1 MAVVAVRGS
10 RDAVGPTI
18 GSRDCARSPV
28 GTLSPYHLQ
37 TARLTPRTAPHA
49 PGGSARPAFGPSSA
63 SAVRRGPASSP
74 SFPRYLPRLARS
86 CARRSSRWLAAFAG
100 LVALALLGVSPAR
113 AAVCPGD
120 SAPSGAFWTAC
131 LTIGHDSGLSTYG
144 YDATPTPTTGA
155 LTDTDLTVRGSSH
168 TIKTLHFQNVDEL
181 YLLFAPSE
189 SEPVGS
195 SDWVLQVGSTS
206 LEFSND
212 ERSQLWTSHGMSP
225 WDASDVGRKVSVSL
239 RFSPTA
245 DLTPPVL
252 DSASIDGTLLTLT
265 FSERLSTFEG
275 LSDSAFT
282 VRAGGASHPVA
293 ALPGSHILLDSGRPH
308 IITFRIARA
317 PLAGER
323 VTLSYRRPSTGVF
336 MRDAKG
342 NALASFAGSVVTNAN
357 TARCDGVPS
366 RAFWSA
372 CLTVGASVFPPGDTG
387 WGFQPGVYYAASL
400 SSTSFSVDGRSYT
413 VDALFSADSP
423 GAGLL
428 SFSFTRDPR
437 PFANGW
443 TLQVGNVSYDL
454 GLIPTLGDG
463 NVAYGY
469 WLNTHTFFWAGLTSF
484 PKSSVGQP
492 ITVSLRKTERQRPV
506 LQSAAIEGKA
516 LTLTYNEALNHVTL
530 PPVESFAVRV
540 GGASRAVSSVAIDP
554 ADPTLVTLT
563 LPEAVVGGDVVT
575 LSYTPPALS
584 VIDRYRGRA
593 SNALQDLSAN
603 PAAAFSARSVTN
615 DSDPCPTGQ
624 PAGSVW
630 EACLTIGQ
638 RGGPTGGY
646 YGPHPARLGALV
658 PVAVSGDS
666 GAGSVVRLLTGFGK
680 LSLAFDSHT
689 HATTKNWTLQI
700 GGRSLALADAEYFAD
715 SRSYRW
721 DHPHIAWGR
730 ADAGDKVS
738 VSLRA
743 GSTNHGPDYKSATV
757 NGATLEILFDEL
769 LDTASVPPATAFTV
783 TVSGSTR
790 ALASATPVAISGTSV
805 ILTLSSP
812 VGHGEAVIV
821 KYAKGSTSPIQDQ
834 AGRHELIWFKKNVV
848 NETPDPH
855 LRTLVFDPSPL
866 TVDEGST
873 ATYRVKLARAPDAA
887 HPVEVTAAEAGLT
900 SRDTPKLVISPETF
914 TLTTSNWSTGVEV
927 TVRAQR
933 DGDAVDNGATI
944 KHGGERV
951 IGGYHAL
958 SPGTARL
965 ALTLRDTNAPPR
977 VARPISDQTLVA
989 GASFSY
995 TLPSGTFVDPN
1006 GDPLTYTAARSFASW
1021 PSWLTFDAA
1030 TRTFS
1035 GTPSRADTGFYFLS
1049 VTARDGVAHR
1059 GPYTHDEFYLR
1070 VYESLQAA
1078 LDGRVLRPAHLRGG
1092 TLSGAS
1098 LFGARS
1104 APESSACRV
1113 AVSVRFTASDG
1124 TVADVTDLTAADF
1137 SIDNGTLSAP
1147 VRSGDGWQVEAT
1159 APSGF
1164 TGLMRVHLLAR
1175 SPDAFPAPTGDD
1187 DPVTEAT
1194 LVALGV
1200 QGWPA
1205 SEQVF
1210 HVAGGTTCSVVAPNT
1225 LASLALEGLTL
1236 DPSFAPATL
1245 AYTADA
1251 PSDTTTTTV
1260 RAAAVYGASSVAID
1274 PADADP
1280 DADGHQV
1287 ALAQGETVVS
1297 VTVTPASGA
1306 TSAQTSTVTVTRA
1319 SSSGVLADLVLVD
1332 TADGTDLATL
1342 ASDAAVTVESAGAY
1356 GVRADLSAGA
1366 TVGSVVLSLSG
1377 ALAVSRTENV
1387 APYSLYGDRL
1397 VDGAR
1402 VLDGAALPAGAY
1414 TLTVTAYA
1422 ERAGAGDVLG
1432 TRSVSFTAAHAA
1444 PPPPPSAITGFV
1456 LLDASDQ
1463 STVASLSDGAD
1474 IDLGGRSGGSFAIR
1488 ADVAQ
1493 DATVGSVAL
1502 SLSGAKTVSAT
1513 ENIAPYSLWG
1523 DHNDGNG
1530 GRALDGASL
1539 PAGTYTLSATAY
1551 AERRASG
1558 SMLGTLSLSFE
1569 VLAPAA
1575 LLVAD
1580 AQAEEGTDATLD
1592 FAVTLDRESTGTVT
1606 VAYAT
1611 ADGTA
1616 TAGSDYTAT
1625 SGTLTFAPGETE
1637 KTVSVPVLADDH
1649 DEGSETLT
1657 LRLSNAQGANIA
1669 DGEAAGTITN
1679 DGAIPE
1685 AWLARFGRTVTG
1697 QVLDA
1702 VEARLAAPRQAGA
1715 EMSLAGQA
1723 LPSWRADGAAG
1734 AANSG
1739 AGDDA
1744 RAAAAAERKE
1754 AEARAALASM
1764 TAWLAQTGPD
1774 GRDGTSFGASSDGP
1788 GARFES
1794 RALTGRDFI
1803 TGTSFALTGGS
1814 AEGGGFASLWGRGS
1828 IAGFDGREGALAVDG
1843 EVTTGL
1849 IGADW
1854 SAGPEAGPGRWTA
1867 GLALG
1872 HSTGTGGWRGA
1883 DGSGRIEAVLTGL
1896 YPYAGM
1902 DLTERLTLWA
1912 AAGWGA
1918 GEVTVTPAGEA
1929 GLTGDLTLAM
1939 GAAGVRS
1946 EVLRPAGGNGLSLAV
1961 KGDARFTRTSSDA
1974 VRGGDGNL
1982 AAADADVWLL
1992 RTGVEGSRPFALGD
2006 GGATL
2011 TPSFEIGLRLDGGDA
2026 ETGLGADLGGGV
2038 AFADPAHGLALDMTA
2053 RGLVA
2058 HAASGFRE
2066 WGASLSGAWD
2076 PRPETDLGFALT
2088 LRQSWGAAP
2097 AGGMNALLSRET
2109 LAGLAAN
2116 DDGSGRFEAAGRL
2129 EGEVAYGT
2137 PVLGSFTGT
2146 PYAGLGLSGATR
2158 DYRLGW
2164 RLAPGTSPLDFSL
2177 GVEGAWAV
2185 PADGAGGSDRA
2196 VMVRG
2201 GLRW

>member
-1 MAVVAVRGS
+1 MN
-10 RDAVGPTI
+10 
-18 GSRDCARSPV
+18 DCACS
-28 GTLSPYHLQ
+28 
-37 TARLTPRTAPHA
+37 
-49 PGGSARPAFGPSSA
+49 SAR
-63 SAVRRGPASSP
+63 
-74 SFPRYLPRLARS
+74 
-86 CARRSSRWLAAFAG
+86 CSSRWLAAFAG
-100 LVALALLGVSPAR
+100 LVALALLGVSSAR

-144 YDATPTPTTGA
+144 YDVTLTPTTGA
-155 LTDTDLTVRGSSH
+155 LSDTDLTVRGSSY
-168 TIKTLHFQNVDEL
+168 TIKTLRFQNVDEL

-189 SEPVGS
+189 GEPVGS

-212 ERSQLWTSHGMSP
+212 ERDQLWTSHGMSP
-225 WDASDVGRKVSVSL
+225 WVASDIGRKVSVSL
-239 RFSPTA
+239 RFKSTA

-252 DSASIDGTLLTLT
+252 DTATISGTLLTLT

-342 NALASFAGSVVTNAN
+342 NALASFTNAVVTNAN

-372 CLTVGASVFPPGDTG
+372 CLTVGATVFPPSSGGT
-387 WGFQPGVYYAASL
+387 WGFKPGTYYAASL

-506 LQSAAIEGKA
+506 LQSAAIEGKT

-603 PAAAFSARSVTN
+603 PAVAFSARSVTN

-689 HATTKNWTLQI
+689 HATTKNWTLQV
-700 GGRSLALADAEYFAD
+700 GGRSLALSDAEYFAD

-887 HPVEVTAAEAGLT
+887 HPIEVTAAEAGLT

-965 ALTLRDTNAPPR
+965 ALILRDTNAPPR
-977 VARPISDQTLVA
+977 VARAISDQTLVA

-1006 GDPLTYTAARSFASW
+1006 GDTLTYTAARSFATW

-1059 GPYTHDEFYLR
+1059 GPYTQDEFYLR
-1070 VYESLQAA
+1070 VYESLEAA

-1104 APESSACRV
+1104 SPESSACRV

-1124 TVADVTDLTAADF
+1124 TVVDVTDLTAADF

-1175 SPDAFPAPTGDD
+1175 SPGAFPAPTGDD

-1236 DPSFAPATL
+1236 DPSFVPATL

-1260 RAAAVYGASSVAID
+1260 RAAAIYGASSVAID

-1342 ASDAAVTVESAGAY
+1342 ASDAAVTVQSAGAY

-1366 TVGSVVLSLSG
+1366 TVGSVLLSLSG
-1377 ALAVSRTENV
+1377 ALAVSRTENL

-1444 PPPPPSAITGFV
+1444 PPPPPSPITGFV
-1456 LLDASDQ
+1456 LVDASDQ
-1463 STVASLSDGAD
+1463 SVVATLAGGASV
-1474 IDLGGRSGGSFAIR
+1474 DLGDAFGGTFGVR
-1488 ADVAQ
+1488 ADVGA
-1493 DATVGSVAL
+1493 DAGVRSVAL
-1502 SLSGAKTVSAT
+1502 SLSGAASASRT
-1513 ENIAPYSLWG
+1513 ESVAPYSLYG
-1523 DHNDGNG
+1523 DDM
-1530 GRALDGASL
+1530 
-1539 PAGTYTLSATAY
+1539 AGTLYGAALPPGRYTLSGTAY
-1551 AERRASG
+1551 AGSG
-1558 SMLGTLSLSFE
+1558 GTGDALGTRSVTFDVLSQAQLSVADTRVE
-1569 VLAPAA
+1569 EGPGAA
-1575 LLVAD
+1575 LA
-1580 AQAEEGTDATLD
+1580 
-1592 FAVTLDRESTGTVT
+1592 FSVTLDRASTDPVT
-1606 VAYAT
+1606 VAYAS

-1616 TAGSDYTAT
+1616 TAPADYASG
-1625 SGTLTFAPGETE
+1625 SGTLTFAAGERE
-1637 KTVSVPVLADDH
+1637 KTVSLAVVDDAW
-1649 DEGSETLT
+1649 DEGEETMQ
-1657 LRLSNAQGANIA
+1657 LRLSGAQGAAIA
-1669 DGEAAGTITN
+1669 DAEATGTIAN
-1679 DGAIPE
+1679 SDPVQKM
-1685 AWLARFGRTVTG
+1685 WLSRFGRTVGT
-1697 QVLDA
+1697 QVTDA
-1702 VEARLAAPRQAGA
+1702 VSGRLARPLDGA
-1715 EMSLAGQA
+1715 RVTLAGQSFDLDRSGEDEAFAHA
-1723 LPSWRADGAAG
+1723 LVGVARAF
-1734 AANSG
+1734 G
-1739 AGDDA
+1739 AGDAPEDVDVGA
-1744 RAAAAAERKE
+1744 HADTWDLREPDVAMR
-1754 AEARAALASM
+1754 RL
-1764 TAWLAQTGPD
+1764 D
-1774 GRDGTSFGASSDGP
+1774 GRD
-1788 GARFES
+1788 
-1794 RALTGRDFI
+1794 L
-1803 TGTSFALTGGS
+1803 LLGS
-1814 AEGGGFASLWGRGS
+1814 AFHFARDGGGGAPGLAAWGRVSAGS
-1828 IAGFDGREGALAVDG
+1828 FDGEEAHASGAARVDG
-1843 EVTTGL
+1843 EVVTGVV
-1849 IGADW
+1849 GADAAW
-1854 SAGPEAGPGRWTA
+1854 ERWLAGVALSVSDGEGSYGYADVGEGALESRLVAVHPYARV
-1867 GLALG
+1867 ALG
-1872 HSTGTGGWRGA
+1872 ERVHAW
-1883 DGSGRIEAVLTGL
+1883 GL
-1896 YPYAGM
+1896 LGFGEGDMTMRPQRHAPIRTDIAM
-1902 DLTERLTLWA
+1902 RL
-1912 AAGWGA
+1912 
-1918 GEVTVTPAGEA
+1918 
-1929 GLTGDLTLAM
+1929 
-1939 GAAGVRS
+1939 GAAGVRGA
-1946 EVLRPAGGNGLSLAV
+1946 LAQAGETGGVDLA
-1961 KGDARFTRTSSDA
+1961 
-1974 VRGGDGNL
+1974 L
-1982 AAADADVWLL
+1982 AADAFLV
-1992 RTGVEGSRPFALGD
+1992 RTESERAANTEATTADASRMRLTLEAARPFALSEH
-2006 GGATL
+2006 ARL
-2011 TPSFEIGLRLDGGDA
+2011 TPGLEVGVRHDGGDA
-2026 ETGLGADLGGGV
+2026 DTGAGVEVGASLAYADDASGLRVEAGARTLLAHEASGYDEWGV
-2038 AFADPAHGLALDMTA
+2038 SGAVRLAPGVSGRGLSLTFAPTFGAASSGVDRLWSLRDA
-2053 RGLVA
+2053 RGLV
-2058 HAASGFRE
+2058 
-2066 WGASLSGAWD
+2066 
-2076 PRPETDLGFALT
+2076 
-2088 LRQSWGAAP
+2088 
-2097 AGGMNALLSRET
+2097 
-2109 LAGLAAN
+2109 
-2116 DDGSGRFEAAGRL
+2116 GSEPSDAEGRL
-2129 EGEVAYGT
+2129 DAEVAYGT

>member
-1 MAVVAVRGS
+1 MN
-10 RDAVGPTI
+10 D
-18 GSRDCARSPV
+18 
-28 GTLSPYHLQ
+28 
-37 TARLTPRTAPHA
+37 
-49 PGGSARPAFGPSSA
+49 
-63 SAVRRGPASSP
+63 
-74 SFPRYLPRLARS
+74 LARS
-86 CARRSSRWLAAFAG
+86 SVRRSPRWLAAFAG

-131 LTIGHDSGLSTYG
+131 LTIGHDSVFSTYG
-144 YDATPTPTTGA
+144 FTFGSPTVVGA
-155 LTDTDLTVRGSSH
+155 LTDRDFAVRGASHTVTSLYFGPTDLFFSFSTSPG
-168 TIKTLHFQNVDEL
+168 
-181 YLLFAPSE
+181 
-189 SEPVGS
+189 EPAGA
-195 SDWVLQVGSTS
+195 SDWVLQVGSVS
-206 LEFSND
+206 LDFASDNPD
-212 ERSQLWTSHGMSP
+212 QTWSSP
-225 WDASDVGRKVSVSL
+225 AGITPWGASDVGRKVSVSL
-239 RFSPTA
+239 RFSSTA

-252 DSASIDGTLLTLT
+252 DSASIDGTLVSLT
-265 FSERLSTFEG
+265 FSESLSSFRG
-275 LSDSAFT
+275 LPDSVFT
-282 VRAGGASHPVA
+282 VRAGGTSHSVA
-293 ALPGSHILLDSGRPH
+293 AMPGSHIVLDTDHPH
-308 IITFRIARA
+308 LVSFRIARA

-336 MRDAKG
+336 MRDEKG
-342 NALASFAGSVVTNAN
+342 NALASFTNAAVTNAN

-372 CLTVGASVFPPGDTG
+372 CLTVGGDAFPPGDD
-387 WGFQPGVYYAASL
+387 WGFEPGAIYAGSL
-400 SSTSFSVDGRSYT
+400 SSTSFSVDGRSYA
-413 VDALFSADSP
+413 VDALTS
-423 GAGLL
+423 AGLSPDSTL
-428 SFSFTRDPR
+428 RISFTRDPR

-443 TLQVGNVSYDL
+443 TLQVGAVSYDL
-454 GLIPTLGDG
+454 GLIPTVGDG
-463 NVAYGY
+463 TVAYNY
-469 WLNTHTFFWAGLTSF
+469 ASRSHTFSWDATNF
-484 PKSSVGQP
+484 PKSSVGQS

-506 LQSAAIEGKA
+506 LQSTAIEGKT

-700 GGRSLALADAEYFAD
+700 GGRSLALSDAEYFAD

-834 AGRHELIWFKKNVV
+834 AGRHELIWFKKIVV

-887 HPVEVTAAEAGLT
+887 HPIEVTAAEAGLT

-1006 GDPLTYTAARSFASW
+1006 GDPLTYTAARSFTSW

-1059 GPYTHDEFYLR
+1059 GPYTQDEFYLR
-1070 VYESLQAA
+1070 VYESLEAA

-1175 SPDAFPAPTGDD
+1175 SPDAFPAPTDDD

-1210 HVAGGTTCSVVAPNT
+1210 HVAGGTTCSVVAPTT

-1260 RAAAVYGASSVAID
+1260 RAAAIYGASSVAID

-1342 ASDAAVTVESAGAY
+1342 ASDAALTVQSAGAY

-1377 ALAVSRTENV
+1377 ALAVSRTENI

-1456 LLDASDQ
+1456 LVDTSDQ
-1463 STVASLSDGAD
+1463 SVVATLAGGASV
-1474 IDLGGRSGGSFAIR
+1474 DLGAAFGGTFGVR
-1488 ADVAQ
+1488 ADVGA
-1493 DATVGSVAL
+1493 DAGVRSVAL
-1502 SLSGAKTVSAT
+1502 SLSGAASASRT
-1513 ENIAPYSLWG
+1513 ESVAPYSLYG
-1523 DHNDGNG
+1523 DDM
-1530 GRALDGASL
+1530 
-1539 PAGTYTLSATAY
+1539 AGTLYGAALPPGRYTLSGTAY
-1551 AERRASG
+1551 AGSG
-1558 SMLGTLSLSFE
+1558 GTGDALGTRSVTFDVLSQAQLSVADTRVE
-1569 VLAPAA
+1569 EGPGAA
-1575 LLVAD
+1575 LA
-1580 AQAEEGTDATLD
+1580 
-1592 FAVTLDRESTGTVT
+1592 FSVTLDRASTDPVT
-1606 VAYAT
+1606 VAYAS

-1616 TAGSDYTAT
+1616 TAPADYASG
-1625 SGTLTFAPGETE
+1625 SGTLTFAAGERE
-1637 KTVSVPVLADDH
+1637 KTVSLAVVDDAW
-1649 DEGSETLT
+1649 DEGEETMQ
-1657 LRLSNAQGANIA
+1657 LRLSGAQGAAIA
-1669 DGEAAGTITN
+1669 DAEATGTI
-1679 DGAIPE
+1679 
-1685 AWLARFGRTVTG
+1685 
-1697 QVLDA
+1697 
-1702 VEARLAAPRQAGA
+1702 
-1715 EMSLAGQA
+1715 
-1723 LPSWRADGAAG
+1723 
-1734 AANSG
+1734 ANSDPSRRCG
-1739 AGDDA
+1739 S
-1744 RAAAAAERKE
+1744 RA
-1754 AEARAALASM
+1754 S
-1764 TAWLAQTGPD
+1764 
-1774 GRDGTSFGASSDGP
+1774 
-1788 GARFES
+1788 GAR
-1794 RALTGRDFI
+1794 
-1803 TGTSFALTGGS
+1803 
-1814 AEGGGFASLWGRGS
+1814 
-1828 IAGFDGREGALAVDG
+1828 
-1843 EVTTGL
+1843 
-1849 IGADW
+1849 
-1854 SAGPEAGPGRWTA
+1854 
-1867 GLALG
+1867 
-1872 HSTGTGGWRGA
+1872 
-1883 DGSGRIEAVLTGL
+1883 
-1896 YPYAGM
+1896 
-1902 DLTERLTLWA
+1902 WA
-1912 AAGWGA
+1912 
-1918 GEVTVTPAGEA
+1918 
-1929 GLTGDLTLAM
+1929 
-1939 GAAGVRS
+1939 R
-1946 EVLRPAGGNGLSLAV
+1946 R
-1961 KGDARFTRTSSDA
+1961 
-1974 VRGGDGNL
+1974 
-1982 AAADADVWLL
+1982 
-1992 RTGVEGSRPFALGD
+1992 
-2006 GGATL
+2006 
-2011 TPSFEIGLRLDGGDA
+2011 
-2026 ETGLGADLGGGV
+2026 
-2038 AFADPAHGLALDMTA
+2038 
-2053 RGLVA
+2053 
-2058 HAASGFRE
+2058 
-2066 WGASLSGAWD
+2066 
-2076 PRPETDLGFALT
+2076 
-2088 LRQSWGAAP
+2088 
-2097 AGGMNALLSRET
+2097 
-2109 LAGLAAN
+2109 
-2116 DDGSGRFEAAGRL
+2116 
-2129 EGEVAYGT
+2129 
-2137 PVLGSFTGT
+2137 
-2146 PYAGLGLSGATR
+2146 
-2158 DYRLGW
+2158 
-2164 RLAPGTSPLDFSL
+2164 
-2177 GVEGAWAV
+2177 
-2185 PADGAGGSDRA
+2185 
-2196 VMVRG
+2196 
-2201 GLRW
+2201 